1 MEDKSKIAL
10 NESEYADSVRPSVEE
25 SLTSEDL
32 PQGIL
37 SQLTSKTFL
46 N

>member
-1 MEDKSKIAL
+1 MEDKSKITL
-10 NESEYADSVRPSVEE
+10 NESEYGDGVRPSVEM

-37 SQLTSKTFL
+37 SQLTSKIFL